1 LGLSF
6 SFNHPLALCL
16 RFISI
21 CSSPTSFYTSYFLA
35 LDKVAGLSRNGNYP
49 GSRGVYRINEIKE
62 REEKRG
68 AHKPRLIRL
77 NSAVFTT
84 SVAKPRTKRNRA
96 MRTPNSRPRRLP
108 EIIGSAARRLRRGEN
123 AAFLPFRE
131 VVKDS
136 RPVSSLFA
144 AYTHLEGK
152 EEGTLV
158 IALPHS
164 AAGVGEKLLH
174 QHFASCVV
182 KPMSPEENVL
192 YTRVRREWALED
204 ELEARRAEQEAPTGG
219 DE

>member
-1 LGLSF
+1 
-6 SFNHPLALCL
+6 
-16 RFISI
+16 
-21 CSSPTSFYTSYFLA
+21 
-35 LDKVAGLSRNGNYP
+35 
-49 GSRGVYRINEIKE
+49 
-62 REEKRG
+62 
-68 AHKPRLIRL
+68 
-77 NSAVFTT
+77 
-84 SVAKPRTKRNRA
+84 

-152 EEGTLV
+152 EVGTLV

-174 QHFASCVV
+174 QHSASCVV
-182 KPMSPEENVL
+182 KPMSPDENVL
-192 YTRVRREWALED
+192 YTRVRREWALQD
-204 ELEARRAEQEAPTGG
+204 ELEAERRAEQDAPSGG
-219 DE
+219 EDR